1 MKKASLVSLLLLSA
15 CVTINIYF
23 PAAAADKVADEIIK
37 GIQSDE
43 GTIGTELGAESKL
56 PPPKVN
62 NAQIVFY
69 TFLNLIIPVAHAEI
83 VDLSVNTS
91 EIRALRAAMHSRFS
105 ALKPYYSKGLVGIQR
120 DGFLVVRGSVPLKD
134 RNKLNRLLDAEN
146 NDRKKLYQAIAN
158 SNGHP
163 EWFEQIKATFATRWI
178 SNAKSKWWIQ
188 SSGGTWVQK

>member
-1 MKKASLVSLLLLSA
+1 MKKASLFSLLLLSA

-43 GTIGTELGAESKL
+43 GATDSELESESML
-56 PPPKVN
+56 PQSKVN
-62 NAQIVFY
+62 NTHIVFY
-69 TFLNLIIPVAHAEI
+69 NFLNFVIPIAHAET
-83 VDLSVNTS
+83 VDLSVNTP
-91 EIRALRAAMHSRFS
+91 EIRALRVAMHSRFA
-105 ALKPYYSKGLVGIQR
+105 ALKPFYSKGLVGIQR
-120 DGFLVVRGSVPLKD
+120 DGFLVARGSVPLKD
-134 RNKLNRLLDAEN
+134 RNKLNRLLNAEN

-163 EWFEQIKATFATRWI
+163 EWFEQIKTTFATRWI

-188 SSGGTWVQK
+188 RSGGAWVQK